1 MHIDTI
7 PVMLDGVANI
17 NKPLT
22 LLLVSRRSRHRA
34 GTRYKRRGVD
44 ELGYVANYVETE
56 QCLLFGDHVLSF
68 VQVRG
73 SVPVFWSQPGF
84 KYRPP
89 PQIDRGKRRFY
100 KSSKFVLESCLFR
113 SRRKPPCVPA
123 PF

>member
-1 MHIDTI
+1 
-7 PVMLDGVANI
+7 MLDGVANI

-44 ELGYVANYVETE
+44 ENGYVANYVETE
-56 QCLLFGDHVLSF
+56 QSLIFGNHILSF

-73 SVPVFWSQPGF
+73 SVPVYWSQPGF

-89 PQIDRGKRRFY
+89 PQIDRGTCNQLT
-100 KSSKFVLESCLFR
+100 KSYGFSTKYVVSK
-113 SRRKPPCVPA
+113 K
-123 PF
+123 

>member
-1 MHIDTI
+1 
-7 PVMLDGVANI
+7 MLDGVTNF

-22 LLLVSRRSRHRA
+22 LLLISRRSRNRA

-44 ELGYVANYVETE
+44 ENGYVANYVETE
-56 QCLLFGDHVLSF
+56 QCLLFGDHILSF

-89 PQIDRGKRRFY
+89 PQIDRGKFLSFLHEIL
-100 KSSKFVLESCLFR
+100 KSCVKNRCIDSCL
-113 SRRKPPCVPA
+113 
-123 PF
+123 